1 MKEDKRDNEWKRERG
16 GECWVY
22 SECEKIERQK
32 RNEKVI
38 KASTKVVRLVFMM
51 GFSRAT
57 RTAVEEEAEAKVEGE
72 EAAEQAAEGERQ
84 HRQHTHSNKTLVNEE
99 AKGPRCLS
107 IKMPLSCDTD
117 THTHIH
123 SHTHTYAHTHTHL
136 HLHLH
141 PHRVKTFTPDLL
153 RN

>member
-1 MKEDKRDNEWKRERG
+1 M
-16 GECWVY
+16 Y

-57 RTAVEEEAEAKVEGE
+57 RTAVEEAEAEVEGE
-72 EAAEQAAEGERQ
+72 EAGEQAEAEGERQ
-84 HRQHTHSNKTLVNEE
+84 HTDNTYSNKTLVNDE

-107 IKMPLSCDTD
+107 IKMPLSCDTHNHTQV
-117 THTHIH
+117 THTHM
-123 SHTHTYAHTHTHL
+123 HTRTHHL
-136 HLHLH
+136 QLH
-141 PHRVKTFTPDLL
+141 PHRVETFTPDLL

>member
-1 MKEDKRDNEWKRERG
+1 M
-16 GECWVY
+16 Y

-57 RTAVEEEAEAKVEGE
+57 RTAVEEEAEAEVEGE
-72 EAAEQAAEGERQ
+72 EAVEQAEGERQ
-84 HRQHTHSNKTLVNEE
+84 HTDNTHSNKTLVNEE

-107 IKMPLSCDTD
+107 IKMPLSW
-117 THTHIH
+117 HTHRHTHRPH
-123 SHTHTYAHTHTHL
+123 SHTHICTHAHTS
-136 HLHLH
+136 
-141 PHRVKTFTPDLL
+141 TPTPASSK
-153 RN
+153 NFYP

>member
-1 MKEDKRDNEWKRERG
+1 M
-16 GECWVY
+16 Y

-57 RTAVEEEAEAKVEGE
+57 RTAAEEEAAAEVEGE
-72 EAAEQAAEGERQ
+72 EAVEQAEAEAEGERQ
-84 HRQHTHSNKTLVNEE
+84 HTDNTHSNKTLVNEE

-117 THTHIH
+117 THTNHT
-123 SHTHTYAHTHTHL
+123 HTHTYAHTHT
-136 HLHLH
+136 
-141 PHRVKTFTPDLL
+141 PPTATPASSK
-153 RN
+153 NFYP

>member
-1 MKEDKRDNEWKRERG
+1 M
-16 GECWVY
+16 Y

-57 RTAVEEEAEAKVEGE
+57 RTAVEEEAEAEVEGE
-72 EAAEQAAEGERQ
+72 EAVEQAEAEGERQ
-84 HRQHTHSNKTLVNEE
+84 HTDNTHSNKTLVNEE

-107 IKMPLSCDTD
+107 IKMPLSCDTHNHTQA
-117 THTHIH
+117 THTH
-123 SHTHTYAHTHTHL
+123 T
-136 HLHLH
+136 
-141 PHRVKTFTPDLL
+141 
-153 RN
+153 

>member
-1 MKEDKRDNEWKRERG
+1 M
-16 GECWVY
+16 Y

-57 RTAVEEEAEAKVEGE
+57 RTAVEEEAAAEVEGE
-72 EAAEQAAEGERQ
+72 EAVEQAEAEGERQ
-84 HRQHTHSNKTLVNEE
+84 HTDNTHSNKTLVNEE

-107 IKMPLSCDTD
+107 IKMPLSCDTHNHTQA
-117 THTHIH
+117 THTHIC
-123 SHTHTYAHTHTHL
+123 THAHTTYSYT
-136 HLHLH
+136 
-141 PHRVKTFTPDLL
+141 RIE
-153 RN
+153 